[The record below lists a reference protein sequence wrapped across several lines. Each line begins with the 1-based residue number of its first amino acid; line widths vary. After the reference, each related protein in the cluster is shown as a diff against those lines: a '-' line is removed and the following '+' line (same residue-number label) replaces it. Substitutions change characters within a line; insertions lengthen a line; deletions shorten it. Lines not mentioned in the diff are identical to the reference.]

1 MTVVVDIFVEMV
13 RRTTKRCE
21 VDPLEGYIEFMADR
35 LLKRHLLLFGQL
47 DRLEEQERLS
57 AAKTSEFAR
66 PEVLSRSDRASPK
79 S

>member
-21 VDPLEGYIEFMADR
+21 GFAYSITLLDPLEGYIEFMADR

-47 DRLEEQERLS
+47 DRLEEQERELKPLS
-57 AAKTSEFAR
+57 L
-66 PEVLSRSDRASPK
+66 PVLK